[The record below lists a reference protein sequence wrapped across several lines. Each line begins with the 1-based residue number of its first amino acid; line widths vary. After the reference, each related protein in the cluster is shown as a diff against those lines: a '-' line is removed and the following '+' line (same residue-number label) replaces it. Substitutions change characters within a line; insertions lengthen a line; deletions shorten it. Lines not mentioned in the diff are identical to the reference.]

1 MRRLLAGIVGMSL
14 FIAACGSTGTAD
26 TGTTALA
33 DTATTSIAATTVA
46 PVTTSAPTTAAPAT
60 TMAPTTTAAPTT
72 TTAAPT
78 TTTTLPPI
86 VGDPPVALQ
95 LGDAGIQAGEV
106 WIDFGTNDVATVA
119 ALRAVL
125 GPPTFDSGWVD
136 SFSGYGTCPPP
147 VVRGVEWG
155 SFVALFTRAETG
167 FQPAGVP
174 HFFSYYYTD
183 GDDPAGVTT
192 TEGIAIGD
200 TLAELEAAYPG
211 GITVDESWIDP
222 GEGFWTYGTMDWD
235 GLWGY
240 ADGTTP
246 DAHILSINGSRGCG
260 E

>member
-1 MRRLLAGIVGMSL
+1 MSL

-33 DTATTSIAATTVA
+33 DTVTTSIAA
-46 PVTTSAPTTAAPAT
+46 
-60 TMAPTTTAAPTT
+60 TTAAPTT

-106 WIDFGTNDVATVA
+106 WIDFGTNDGATVA
-119 ALRAVL
+119 ALSAVL
-125 GPPTFDSGWVD
+125 GPPTFDGGWVD

-200 TLAELEAAYPG
+200 TLAALEAAYPG
-211 GITVDESWIDP
+211 EITVDESWIDP
-222 GEGFWTYGTMDWD
+222 TVGFWSYRLTNWT
-235 GLWGY
+235 GLTGY
-240 ADGTTP
+240 ADGLTP
-246 DAHILSINGSRGCG
+246 DAHIISISGGPGCG